1 MIDPFALISG
11 VALLGASAFIA
22 FRVRQLVP
30 AALAIVLLA
39 VIAALAAV
47 RFGLFD
53 SLTPLL
59 VIYANSALMG
69 GIGGALYARKR
80 AEEGGH

>member
-1 MIDPFALISG
+1 MTP
-11 VALLGASAFIA
+11 ALLYRGTAPFPKGIRARALDDRPFRPDLRRRPVGRLRLIA

-30 AALAIVLLA
+30 AAPAIVLLA

-53 SLTPLL
+53 AFTPRQS
-59 VIYANSALMG
+59 YAM
-69 GIGGALYARKR
+69 
-80 AEEGGH
+80 

>member
-11 VALLGASAFIA
+11 VSLLGASALIA

-30 AALAIVLLA
+30 AAPAIVLLA
-39 VIAALAAV
+39 VIGALAAV

-53 SLTPLL
+53 SFTPRQS
-59 VIYANSALMG
+59 YAM
-69 GIGGALYARKR
+69 
-80 AEEGGH
+80 